1 MAEPAALLQLKAA
14 FETGISRPLNWR
26 RKQIEGIHDLV
37 QRNFDS
43 LVSAAVRDKRL
54 SRAEVMLELA
64 LALQYTKHE
73 IDKLVRFGKSNRTRS
88 GNSVSLL
95 NGSQPRHDIRINS
108 IGIVL
113 IKAHWAYP
121 YSSLLGP
128 IIASFAAGNL
138 WVLDA
143 GSSAITELLS
153 SLLPDFLDHSG
164 FLLDLQHGTTGLVD
178 MPSSSAAI
186 LEISSSGAVSVLD
199 STSAPSSSSIY
210 VHESGNARNAATALV
225 HAKLAFNGQAP
236 NVPSVAFVDD
246 AVYPQFHSAM
256 HEALKHY
263 DSKLG
268 RTTKDDS
275 NAPLQILE
283 LTSV

>member
-1 MAEPAALLQLKAA
+1 MAEPAAFLELKAA

-26 RKQIEGIHDLV
+26 RKQIEGIH
-37 QRNFDS
+37 
-43 LVSAAVRDKRL
+43 DKRL

-164 FLLDLQHGTTGLVD
+164 FLLDLQNGTTGLVD
-178 MPSSSAAI
+178 VPPSSAAV

-199 STSAPSSSSIY
+199 STSVPSSSSIY
-210 VHESGNARNAATALV
+210 VHESGNARKAATAFV

-236 NVPSVAFVDD
+236 NVPRVALVDD

-256 HEALKHY
+256 HEALIKTWPYHERRLKC
-263 DSKLG
+263 SASNS
-268 RTTKDDS
+268 RTH
-275 NAPLQILE
+275 
-283 LTSV
+283 

>member
-113 IKAHWAYP
+113 IKAHWACE
-121 YSSLLGP
+121 P
-128 IIASFAAGNL
+128 IQLTPGTYNRKFAAGNL

-210 VHESGNARNAATALV
+210 VHESGNARNAATA
-225 HAKLAFNGQAP
+225 
-236 NVPSVAFVDD
+236 
-246 AVYPQFHSAM
+246 
-256 HEALKHY
+256 
-263 DSKLG
+263 
-268 RTTKDDS
+268 RR
-275 NAPLQILE
+275 
-283 LTSV
+283 